1 MKYFALTCLFVAFAI
16 GCRHVPKSPDPW
28 ELLSHQVNPPAIHR
42 WGDPWPGFDGDNKR
56 YTYAYESAWWA
67 CIEIF
72 ARDIDHQ
79 VTVGDKA
86 GNGWPAEVDGY
97 WAGFSDAELRVRA
110 IIGKFGKE
118 KAQELLKKA
127 SLAPET

>member
-1 MKYFALTCLFVAFAI
+1 MKSFALTSLLVVFAL
-16 GCRHVPKSPDPW
+16 GCSHAPKGTTPT
-28 ELLSHQVNPPAIHR
+28 ELLAHQVNPPAIHR
-42 WGDPWPGFDGDNKR
+42 DDDPWPGFDGNSKR

-79 VTVGDKA
+79 VSVGDKA

-97 WAGFSDAELRVRA
+97 WAGFSDAERRVRA

-127 SLAPET
+127 LLAPEA

>member
-1 MKYFALTCLFVAFAI
+1 MKSFVLTFLFVAFAL
-16 GCRHVPKSPDPW
+16 GCSHAPKVTTPTD
-28 ELLSHQVNPPAIHR
+28 LLSHQVAPPAIHR
-42 WGDPWPGFDGDNKR
+42 GGDPWPGFDGSSKR
-56 YTYAYESAWWA
+56 YIYAYESAWWA

-72 ARDIDHQ
+72 ARDIDHK

-97 WAGFSDAELRVRA
+97 WAGFSEAELRVRT

-118 KAQELLKKA
+118 RAQTLLKQA
-127 SLAPET
+127 LLPPET